1 MTTPASMVLI
11 YDGDCAFCQRCVDL
25 GARVLPDP
33 VRCEP
38 YQLVDLGE
46 LGLTLEQV
54 TTALWWVAAG
64 HPARSGHR
72 AVAALLRSQ
81 SPWWWRALGW
91 VIDQPPVSFLAAWV
105 YSVVA
110 RNRHRL
116 PGGTAQ
122 CRLPS
127 AAKPRGLW
135 KT

>member
-1 MTTPASMVLI
+1 MI
-11 YDGDCAFCQRCVDL
+11 YGGF
-25 GARVLPDP
+25 RVLKTGATPG
-33 VRCEP
+33 
-38 YQLVDLGE
+38 QFF
-46 LGLTLEQV
+46 
-54 TTALWWVAAG
+54 
-64 HPARSGHR
+64 
-72 AVAALLRSQ
+72 
-81 SPWWWRALGW
+81 
-91 VIDQPPVSFLAAWV
+91 SFLAAWV